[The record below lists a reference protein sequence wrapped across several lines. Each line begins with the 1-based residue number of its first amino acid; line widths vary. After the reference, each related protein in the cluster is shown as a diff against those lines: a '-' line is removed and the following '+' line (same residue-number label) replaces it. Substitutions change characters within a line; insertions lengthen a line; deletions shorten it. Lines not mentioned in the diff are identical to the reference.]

1 MLVFVYVLYVWLLKK
16 YTADHWGRLIVTSL
30 LVGPAELRKREDEFR
45 VFPTVYEPGTGY
57 IVTHLSWPR
66 ANLKNVAEKVN
77 TTLPHFP

>member
-45 VFPTVYEPGTGY
+45 VPFTFASSPLCMRLEQ
-57 IVTHLSWPR
+57 
-66 ANLKNVAEKVN
+66 A
-77 TTLPHFP
+77 TL

>member
-30 LVGPAELRKREDEFR
+30 LVAPAELRGQHSLTSVER
-45 VFPTVYEPGTGY
+45 PSSEP
-57 IVTHLSWPR
+57 
-66 ANLKNVAEKVN
+66 EKVN